1 MLVGEDSEGETSEDS
16 EEEEL
21 DLESKIV
28 ELQKELQ
35 YAKAETVNVG
45 QRAARDRNQTLKY
58 GGASLARRLIPVVD
72 ILGRAIESA
81 ESGESSESV
90 IEGVK
95 LTLDGL
101 KSSLESEGITQ
112 IEALGKNFDPTCME
126 AIATIPCPE
135 GKEPGTVIEV
145 VESGYRMHE
154 RILRA
159 SRVIVSE
166 GDS

>member
-1 MLVGEDSEGETSEDS
+1 MSVEEDSEGDPPEGS

-21 DLESKIV
+21 DLQGKIE
-28 ELQKELQ
+28 ELKKELQ

-45 QRAARDRNQTLKY
+45 HRAARDRTEALKY

-72 ILGRAIESA
+72 ILGRAVESA
-81 ESGESSESV
+81 ESGESSDSV

-112 IEALGKNFDPTCME
+112 IEALGKRFDPTCME

-135 GKEPGTVIEV
+135 GKDPGSVIEV

-166 GDS
+166 GDT